1 MCMCP
6 NADTSTDAEIKALLF
21 EKMERDY
28 GERGTYAIEMLKTA
42 EPLLEQPGQYLRQ
55 AEMAA
60 YCMRQ
65 AVEEI
70 FRGAEIDRKRLASIA
85 KRAIKAKKRIL
96 SGVDQPRREDYQR
109 LLNIIDDMDDFF
121 KSTTEHEANLAATIK
136 QRTKH
141 DPVPGDKSILK
152 MYTQLIRD
160 LNKETVH
167 KVARKP
173 GELDVVRKYYNRTIN
188 VLSKILLPHTRLLE
202 IVRLAK
208 LELPNEKDADDL
220 KEIMVSVDG
229 FEYFVDR
236 MVSSTWLGLMD
247 PDMLKSISGD
257 STWLL
262 RPLATHLKDEH
273 VDAFVQMVDERFEH
287 WVDEDAGL
295 GELGFVGYR
304 LKNRGLRLLVK
315 ALKKSES
322 VRQECER
329 ELKSLS
335 GVAQSDSRWTK
346 HRRVSDSISELDHYA
361 LLACLKTES
370 SNPAL
375 AELADHLMSPSSGI
389 PDYHKTHTIPTKLV
403 EGMGLSS
410 AIKRIEIIVYK
421 IHAQMDL
428 RHSLRID
435 RLGTLADVS
444 PDSKFVMNAMVG
456 RLCGALEKAR
466 ELGISTSQLI
476 ETLAVL
482 PDGIRHRF
490 VAWLYSATDDA
501 DYAELVGFIM
511 AGCGSR
517 YPTGDDDLLLDRM
530 KQDGYMDDNV
540 SAKLNDLING
550 APECEKM
557 SGHMRQWNLD
567 VKDLRR
573 VLWAHMLRRRI
584 RLSDE
589 WEPCLEI
596 LNPYVDEEIRVLNRD
611 AADVAGALAS
621 PAAPAE
627 YSSEDPRVIAAE
639 IVTRN
644 LKAQDLPG
652 YASMFGNVPELK
664 TAVKR
669 NAPKWAENPI
679 EIISILRHP
688 AYVAGYFAG
697 LASSMEELH
706 AYIDRLISAVRF
718 TRTHHW
724 PVADSGSPLFGY
736 DLDWEGTDGAGIK
749 LISAMAEKNVPLS
762 DGELS
767 DAWDLLCEA
776 VADRGEEHPEDAKE
790 SLIDIADHKLHTCA
804 LTAMM
809 HLIVYTVNSKKD
821 IPKKVL
827 AVLTAST
834 KLTGRGGKEHRVVLG
849 MWLKQLHIALPDW
862 FEQNEPFLLGNEVSE
877 DLGQTTLDM
886 HIQWG
891 CLDEYVL
898 EKYRGGVLD
907 AVKRDVDEAIDCL
920 LSCMFRG
927 LDGYDPKFVAKSLV
941 DIGPKH
947 VSEAGKQSARLL
959 LEGAG
964 ADHIRRG
971 VVFWRA
977 ILDLSPKPE
986 ALVGYGWWV
995 NVQEVSQDEWEELML
1010 STCEIAMGKPKWG
1023 EGKMEWAASVAERI
1037 RSSQK
1042 VTDAGLQI
1050 LVWLLRGNL
1059 GSELGQVS
1067 EHAME
1072 ALRKSK
1078 DTLGETHSWKR
1089 LHEMLLEQDFHRV
1102 DDL

>member
-6 NADTSTDAEIKALLF
+6 NTNTSTDAEIKALLF
-21 EKMERDY
+21 EKMKRDY
-28 GERGTYAIEMLKTA
+28 GERGIYAIGMLKTA
-42 EPLLEQPGQYLRQ
+42 EPLLESPGQYLRQ

-70 FRGAEIDRKRLASIA
+70 FRGAEIDRKRLNSIA

-136 QRTKH
+136 QKTKH

-152 MYTQLIRD
+152 MYQQLIED
-160 LNKETVH
+160 LNKEIVH

-173 GELDVVRKYYNRTIN
+173 RDLDVVRKYYNRTIN

-236 MVSSTWLGLMD
+236 MVSSAWLGLMD
-247 PDMLKSISGD
+247 PDMLKSLSGD
-257 STWLL
+257 SPWLL

-273 VDAFVQMVDERFEH
+273 VDAFVQMVDERFDH

-304 LKNRGLRLLVK
+304 LKNRGLQLLVK

-322 VRQECER
+322 VRQECKRKLE
-329 ELKSLS
+329 SLS
-335 GVAQSDSRWTK
+335 GVVQSDSRWIR

-361 LLACLKTES
+361 LLTCLKIEP
-370 SNPAL
+370 SNSAL

-389 PDYHKTHTIPTKLV
+389 PNYHKTNTIPTKLV
-403 EGMGLSS
+403 EGMGSSS

-428 RHSLRID
+428 RHNLHID
-435 RLGTLADVS
+435 RLGTIADVN
-444 PDSKFVMNAMVG
+444 PDSKFGMNAMVG
-456 RLCGALEKAR
+456 RLCGALKKAR

-490 VAWLYSATDDA
+490 VAWLYSAADNA
-501 DYAELVGFIM
+501 DYAELVDFVM
-511 AGCGSR
+511 VGCGSR
-517 YPTGDDDLLLDRM
+517 HPTGDDNLLLDRM

-540 SAKLNDLING
+540 SAKLNHLING

-557 SGHMRQWNLD
+557 FGHMRQWNLD

-573 VLWAHMLRRRI
+573 ILWAHMLRHRI

-596 LNPYVDEEIRVLNRD
+596 LNPYVDEEIRILNRD
-611 AADVAGALAS
+611 AADAVGTSAG
-621 PAAPAE
+621 PTAPVE
-627 YSSEDPRVIAAE
+627 SSSEDPRVVAAT

-644 LKAQDLPG
+644 LEAQDMPEH
-652 YASMFGNVPELK
+652 ASMFGNVPELE

-688 AYVAGYFAG
+688 AYVAGYFAS
-697 LASSMEELH
+697 LASSVEDLH
-706 AYIDRLISAVRF
+706 AHIDRLISAVRF

-724 PVADSGSPLFGY
+724 PVVDSGSPLFGY
-736 DLDWEGTDGAGIK
+736 DLGWEGADGAGIE
-749 LISAMAEKNVPLS
+749 LISSMAEKNVPLS

-776 VADRGEEHPEDAKE
+776 VTDRGEEHPEDME
-790 SLIDIADHKLHTCA
+790 EYLIDAADRKLHTCA

-809 HLIVYTVNSKKD
+809 HLIVYTVNSGL
-821 IPKKVL
+821 VQ
-827 AVLTAST
+827 
-834 KLTGRGGKEHRVVLG
+834 KLD
-849 MWLKQLHIALPDW
+849 Q
-862 FEQNEPFLLGNEVSE
+862 
-877 DLGQTTLDM
+877 
-886 HIQWG
+886 
-891 CLDEYVL
+891 
-898 EKYRGGVLD
+898 
-907 AVKRDVDEAIDCL
+907 
-920 LSCMFRG
+920 
-927 LDGYDPKFVAKSLV
+927 
-941 DIGPKH
+941 
-947 VSEAGKQSARLL
+947 
-959 LEGAG
+959 
-964 ADHIRRG
+964 
-971 VVFWRA
+971 
-977 ILDLSPKPE
+977 
-986 ALVGYGWWV
+986 
-995 NVQEVSQDEWEELML
+995 
-1010 STCEIAMGKPKWG
+1010 
-1023 EGKMEWAASVAERI
+1023 
-1037 RSSQK
+1037 
-1042 VTDAGLQI
+1042 
-1050 LVWLLRGNL
+1050 
-1059 GSELGQVS
+1059 
-1067 EHAME
+1067 
-1072 ALRKSK
+1072 
-1078 DTLGETHSWKR
+1078 
-1089 LHEMLLEQDFHRV
+1089 
-1102 DDL
+1102 